1 MIVSAMSAE
10 TGDSDVLTAAVRT
23 ADGTGY
29 AAYNERADGSDAP
42 FYVVYADS
50 DRSERYGYICGG
62 CGSLAVGMDP
72 MGRLDCEECANS
84 RKAAQWDAAY
94 L

>member
-1 MIVSAMSAE
+1 MSVDA
-10 TGDSDVLTAAVRT
+10 GDGDVLTAAVRT

-29 AAYNERADGSDAP
+29 AAYNERADGSVAP

-50 DRSERYGYICGG
+50 DRTDRYGYICGA

-72 MGRLDCEECANS
+72 MGRLDCAECDNS

>member
-1 MIVSAMSAE
+1 MSA
-10 TGDSDVLTAAVRT
+10 DPADRDVLTAAVRT

-29 AAYNERADGSDAP
+29 AAYNERADGSVAP

-50 DRSERYGYICGG
+50 DRSERYGYICGS
-62 CGSLAVGMDP
+62 CGSLGVAMDS
-72 MGRLDCEECANS
+72 MGRLDCNDCENS
-84 RKAAQWDAAY
+84 RKAAEWDAAY

>member
-1 MIVSAMSAE
+1 MIYRGMSADQRD
-10 TGDSDVLTAAVRT
+10 GDVLTAAVQT

-29 AAYNERADGSDAP
+29 AAYNERADGEVAP

-50 DRSERYGYICGG
+50 DRTERYGFICGA

-72 MGRLDCEECANS
+72 MGRLDCADCANN
-84 RKAAQWDAAY
+84 RKASQWDAAY

>member
-1 MIVSAMSAE
+1 MINYGMSADP
-10 TGDSDVLTAAVRT
+10 TDGDVLTAAVQT

-29 AAYNERADGSDAP
+29 AAYNERADGEVAP

-50 DRSERYGYICGG
+50 DRTERYGFVCGG

-72 MGRLDCEECANS
+72 MGRLDCEDCANN
-84 RKAAQWDAAY
+84 RKPSQWDAAY